1 MLTTADPDTALGQEV
16 EGCGRLVPPGDA
28 AALARELETL
38 LDDAPERARLG
49 AAARTRAVERWDM
62 TSILARF
69 QGQLR
74 ALIRDP
80 RPAAEEQ
87 RDLRT

>member
-1 MLTTADPDTALGQEV
+1 
-16 EGCGRLVPPGDA
+16 
-28 AALARELETL
+28 
-38 LDDAPERARLG
+38 
-49 AAARTRAVERWDM
+49 M